1 MTTEPS
7 RGDGVRLEP
16 DRRRRRGLRFVAAA
30 AGAALGLAFPDA
42 GLWWWAYVGLV
53 PLLVLVGRAPDR
65 REALWL
71 CWSAGCGF
79 FAVLYHWL
87 LAHLSVFAL
96 PLVLVMGL
104 VWLPWGLAARWL
116 LREPRS
122 TGRLAAAIVVVPSV
136 WVLTEYVR
144 SWDRL
149 GGSWGLLG
157 ASQWQVRPVLAV
169 AALGGVWGV
178 SFLLVATGTAL
189 GVAALPGVAGGM
201 RVGAVA
207 VAVVLVGGAVAY
219 GLGRSEPEVVGT
231 LRIGGVQPG
240 VIHDRPARLAAHEEV
255 SRELVGADVDAVV
268 WGQSSLGFDLETE
281 AWARERVLALAREL
295 DRPLLVNIDA
305 RRSGGEISKTLVVVR
320 PEGLGESYTKQRLV
334 PFGEYIPLRPLFGWV
349 ERFTEAA
356 EEDRVPGTGLI
367 SFRLGAA
374 RVGPLI
380 SYESTFPDMR
390 RAHARAEVD
399 VTLVQAAATTFQ
411 GTWALP
417 QQASF
422 EAVRA
427 VESGRPAVLVA
438 VSGTSA
444 AFDARGRRLAW
455 IDQDETGAWTVEV
468 PLATEE
474 TLFVRWGD
482 WVPAACLVVVLGA
495 ALRACG
501 PRLRRWVPR
510 RHPRAS
516 PGCRRRGATR

>member
-1 MTTEPS
+1 MT
-7 RGDGVRLEP
+7 VRLTTRP
-16 DRRRRRGLRFVAAA
+16 RWRWRLVAAA
-30 AGAALGLAFPDA
+30 IGAALALAFPES

-53 PLLVLVGRAPDR
+53 PLLVLVVTAPSR

-71 CWSAGCGF
+71 CWSGGCGY
-79 FAVLYHWL
+79 FAVLHHWL

-104 VWLPWGLAARWL
+104 VWLPWGLAAWWL

-122 TGRLAAAIVVVPSV
+122 IGRAAAAIVVVPSV
-136 WVLTEYVR
+136 WVLAEYAR

-157 ASQWQVRPVLAV
+157 SSQWQVRPVLAV
-169 AALGGVWGV
+169 AALGGVWAV
-178 SFLLVATGTAL
+178 SFLLVATNTAL
-189 GVAALPGVAGGM
+189 AAAVVPGAGGGCGAGA
-201 RVGAVA
+201 RARAGAVA
-207 VAVVLVGGAVAY
+207 VAAVLVGGAVAY
-219 GLGRSEPEVVGT
+219 GLGRSEPEVTGS
-231 LRIGGVQPG
+231 LRLGGVQPG
-240 VIHDRPARLAAHEEV
+240 AVHDRRARLAAHEELT
-255 SRELVGADVDAVV
+255 RELVGADVDAVV
-268 WGQSSLGFDLETE
+268 WGQSSLGFDIETE
-281 AWARERVLALAREL
+281 AWARERVVALAREL

-305 RRSGGEISKTLVVVR
+305 RRPTGEISKTLVVVR
-320 PEGLGESYTKQRLV
+320 PEGAGERYTKQRLV

-356 EEDRVPGTGLI
+356 EEDRVPGTELVSI
-367 SFRLGAA
+367 RLGPA

-390 RAHARAEVD
+390 RTHARAGVD

-444 AFDARGRRLAW
+444 AFDSRGRRLAW
-455 IDQDETGAWTVEV
+455 VDQDRTGTWTVRV
-468 PLATEE
+468 PLASEE

-482 WVPAACLVVVLGA
+482 WVPAACLVVVLAAATA
-495 ALRACG
+495 ALARV
-501 PRLRRWVPR
+501 RRVR
-510 RHPRAS
+510 RV
-516 PGCRRRGATR
+516 

>member
-1 MTTEPS
+1 VTRQPSEEDGGS
-7 RGDGVRLEP
+7 RGRTIGRRWALRL
-16 DRRRRRGLRFVAAA
+16 VAAGS
-30 AGAALGLAFPDA
+30 GASLGLAFPEA
-42 GLWWWAYVGLV
+42 GLWWWAYLGLV
-53 PLLVLVGRAPDR
+53 PLVALISTAPDR
-65 REALWL
+65 SEALWR
-71 CWSAGCGF
+71 CWSGGCGF
-79 FAVLYHWL
+79 FLVLYHWL
-87 LAHLSVFAL
+87 MAHLSVFAL

-104 VWLPWGLAARWL
+104 AWLPWGLAAWWL

-122 TGRLAAAIVVVPSV
+122 AGRAAAAIVVVPSA
-136 WVLTEYVR
+136 WVLTEYLR
-144 SWDRL
+144 SWHRL
-149 GGSWGLLG
+149 GGSWGVLG
-157 ASQWQVRPVLAV
+157 TSQWQVRPVLAV
-169 AALGGVWGV
+169 AALGGVWAL
-178 SFLLVATGTAL
+178 SFLVLATGTAL
-189 GVAALPGVAGGM
+189 GVAVVPRVGGRV

-207 VAVVLVGGAVAY
+207 VAAVLVGGAVAY
-219 GLGRSEPEVVGT
+219 GLGRSEPELTGT

-240 VIHDRPARLAAHEEV
+240 VVHDRPARLAAHEDL
-255 SRELVGADVDAVV
+255 SRDLAGSEVDAVV

-295 DRPLLVNIDA
+295 DRPVLVNIDA
-305 RRSGGEISKTLVVVR
+305 RRPDGEISKTLVVVR
-320 PEGLGESYTKQRLV
+320 PGGVGESYTKQRLV

-367 SFRLGAA
+367 SFTLGPA

-390 RAHARAEVD
+390 RTHARAGVD

-444 AFDARGRRLAW
+444 AFDSRGRRLAW
-455 IDQDETGAWTVEV
+455 IDQHETGTWTVDV
-468 PLATEE
+468 PLASEE

-482 WVPAACLVVVLGA
+482 WVPATCLVVVLMA
-495 ALRACG
+495 ATAAAWRA
-501 PRLRRWVPR
+501 
-510 RHPRAS
+510 
-516 PGCRRRGATR
+516 RRRSPPPSA

>member
-1 MTTEPS
+1 VALTAW
-7 RGDGVRLEP
+7 RRWGWRL
-16 DRRRRRGLRFVAAA
+16 VAAVI
-30 AGAALGLAFPDA
+30 GAALALAFPES

-53 PLLVLVGRAPDR
+53 PLLVLIGTAPGR

-71 CWSAGCGF
+71 CWSGGCGY
-79 FAVLYHWL
+79 FAVLHHWL

-104 VWLPWGLAARWL
+104 VWLPWGLVAWWL

-122 TGRLAAAIVVVPSV
+122 TGQTVAAVVVVPSV
-136 WVLTEYVR
+136 WVLTEYAR

-149 GGSWGLLG
+149 GGSWGVFG
-157 ASQWQVRPVLAV
+157 STQWQVRPVLAV
-169 AALGGVWGV
+169 AALGGVWAI

-189 GVAALPGVAGGM
+189 AAAVVP
-201 RVGAVA
+201 RVGAPARVVAVA
-207 VAVVLVGGAVAY
+207 VAAVLVGGAVAY
-219 GLGRSEPEVVGT
+219 GLGRSDAEVIGA

-240 VIHDRPARLAAHEEV
+240 VVHDRRARLAAHEEV
-255 SRELVGADVDAVV
+255 SRELVGANVDAVV

-281 AWARERVLALAREL
+281 AWARERVVALAREL

-305 RRSGGEISKTLVVVR
+305 RRPTGEISKTLVVVR
-320 PEGLGESYTKQRLV
+320 PDGVGERYTKQRLV

-349 ERFTEAA
+349 EQFTQAA

-367 SFRLGAA
+367 SFRLGAT

-390 RAHARAEVD
+390 RAHARAGVD

-444 AFDARGRRLAW
+444 AFDSRGRRLAW
-455 IDQDETGAWTVEV
+455 VDQHQTGAWTVRV
-468 PLATEE
+468 PLTSEE

-482 WVPAACLVVVLGA
+482 WVPAGCLVVVLA
-495 ALRACG
+495 AAAVAISRA
-501 PRLRRWVPR
+501 RVRRSAADR
-510 RHPRAS
+510 
-516 PGCRRRGATR
+516 PGYSQPS